1 MPELRLS
8 VVIACFNEALVIDE
22 MYRRMSAAARQAAGD
37 SYEII
42 FINDGS
48 TDATSQR
55 MVGLSIADPRVVII
69 ALSRNFGHQVAL
81 SAGLAHTRGERV
93 LLIDADLQDPPETLS
108 EMFRL
113 MDSEHADVVYGQ
125 RVERAG
131 ETWFKRITA
140 SLFYRLLSAMTDVD
154 IPLDTGDFRLMNRKV
169 VDALNSMPEQHRFL
183 RGMSMWVGF
192 RQVPFPYHRAA
203 RAAGTTKYSLGKMF
217 RFAIDAITSFSMRPL
232 RLAFF
237 VAFTMTLFAAVA
249 FGYVVYSWLLERTV
263 RGWASILAL
272 FLIFGSAQLVVMGII
287 GEYVGRIYMQ
297 SKQRPLFIVS
307 EVLRA
312 DALTDTTRSRHASLA
327 VDALDREVASH

>member
-8 VVIACFNEALVIDE
+8 VVIACYNEEAVIDQ
-22 MYRRMSAAARQAAGD
+22 MYRRMSTAARQTAGD
-37 SYEII
+37 RFEII
-42 FINDGS
+42 FVNDGS
-48 TDATSQR
+48 TDTTWQR
-55 MVGLSIADPRVVII
+55 MVALSVADPRVVII

-81 SAGLAHTRGERV
+81 SAGLAHSRGERV
-93 LLIDADLQDPPETLS
+93 LLIDADLQDPPEALPD
-108 EMFRL
+108 MFRL
-113 MDSEHADVVYGQ
+113 MDTEHADVVYGQ

-131 ETWFKRITA
+131 ETWFKRLTA

-169 VDALNSMPEQHRFL
+169 VDALNAMPEQHRFL

-192 RQVPFPYHRAA
+192 RQLPLPYRRDA
-203 RAAGTTKYSLGKMF
+203 RAAGTTKYPFGKML

-232 RLAFF
+232 RLAFSA
-237 VAFTMTLFAAVA
+237 AFAMTIFAALA
-249 FGYVVYSWLLERTV
+249 FGYVVYSWLMERTV

-307 EVLRA
+307 EIRRSDGA
-312 DALTDTTRSRHASLA
+312 RDAARSRHPHLA
-327 VDALDREVASH
+327 VEALDGEVASH